1 MVKRKR
7 FVRMLMG
14 LGVSRNEANK
24 LAAHY
29 RAIGLPYREG
39 IWDYALGVGS
49 TSREDFLDF
58 MEYLITRVREYQ
70 QNGESFV
77 EGLLALARDTKNWDV
92 NSTKPA

>member
-29 RAIGLPYREG
+29 RAIGLPYREA
-39 IWDYALGVGS
+39 IWDYALGIGS
-49 TSREDFLDF
+49 TSREDFLEF
-58 MEYLITRVREYQ
+58 MEYLIARVNKYR

-77 EGLLALARDTKNWDV
+77 TGLLKMSRDPENGW
-92 NSTKPA
+92 